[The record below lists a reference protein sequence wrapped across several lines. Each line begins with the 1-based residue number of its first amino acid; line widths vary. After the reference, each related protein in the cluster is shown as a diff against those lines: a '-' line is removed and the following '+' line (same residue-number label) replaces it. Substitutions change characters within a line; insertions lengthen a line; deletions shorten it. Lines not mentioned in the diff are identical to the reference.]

1 MRLQLFDALGGFACA
16 NKQNACGERVER
28 AGMPHLDFLCVQ
40 FSAQQVT
47 HSSHDVERCPFVW
60 LVE

>member
-40 FSAQQVT
+40 FSAQ
-47 HSSHDVERCPFVW
+47 
-60 LVE
+60 